1 MRSLASTRRRRV
13 WLALGSLLLA
23 LATVLVAA
31 WATSPS
37 GTGLSRRVELR
48 LHGSGGQAVA
58 LNSITPVLRQAVVAT
73 EDERFYQ
80 HEGIDLIGVLRALPY
95 DLVHFSLAQGASTI
109 TEQVAKTL
117 YLGGND
123 HNPWR
128 KLEDAALALKLEQ
141 HYTKQQ
147 ILDAY
152 LNSVY
157 FGDNA
162 YGIKAASQRFF
173 ATKPNKLNV
182 AQATLLAGLIQ
193 APTAYN
199 PFLHPAAARARQI
212 DVLRSVVRNG
222 DLTTTEASEALN
234 KPLPL
239 AHGRPLA
246 PIVGVDL
253 APGPA
258 FTWWQLA
265 LGAIVALG
273 GIAALLILRKP
284 RFATVRGRLVAQLA
298 SIVLII
304 LGAGVFVR
312 SFRSA

>member
-1 MRSLASTRRRRV
+1 MRSLVSTRRRRV
-13 WLALGSLLLA
+13 WLALGS
-23 LATVLVAA
+23 VLIAVAA
-31 WATSPS
+31 VLMAAWVASPS
-37 GTGLSRRVELR
+37 GTGLTARTEARLR
-48 LHGSGGQAVA
+48 DSGGHAVP
-58 LNSITPVLRQAVVAT
+58 LSSITPSLRQAVVAT

-95 DLVHFSLAQGASTI
+95 DLVHLSLAQGASTI

-117 YLGGND
+117 YLNGND

-128 KLEDAALALKLEQ
+128 KLEDAAVALKLEQ
-141 HYTKQQ
+141 HYDKQQ

-162 YGIKAASQRFF
+162 YGIQAASQRFF
-173 ATKPNKLNV
+173 ASKPSRLTI

-199 PFLHPAAARARQI
+199 PYLHPEAARARQV
-212 DVLRSVVRNG
+212 DVLRSMVRNG
-222 DLTTTEASEALN
+222 YLTTGEAVAAIRR
-234 KPLPL
+234 PLSL
-239 AHGRPLA
+239 AHGRPLQ
-246 PIVGVDL
+246 PVFDVDL

-265 LGAIVALG
+265 LGALILVG
-273 GIAALLILRKP
+273 GLSALLVLRRP
-284 RFATVRGRLVAQLA
+284 RFATAHGRLAAQLA
-298 SIVLII
+298 SVVLIVL
-304 LGAGVFVR
+304 GAAVIVR
-312 SFRSA
+312 SFRTA